1 MAGSDGAGEVVAVG
15 DKVTLWDKGDRVV
28 TLMIQGYLYGHYT
41 TAAAQTGLGASI
53 DGTLRQYG
61 VFVEWGLVRA
71 PHNLTYREAST
82 LTCAGVTAWNALYGL
97 RPVRTGETVLVLGT
111 GGVSIFALQVG
122 DPDPRLYI

>member
-1 MAGSDGAGEVVAVG
+1 MPGSDGSGEVVAIG
-15 DKVTLWDKGDRVV
+15 DKVTLWKRGDRVV
-28 TLMIQGYLYGHYT
+28 TLMIQGYLYAPYT

-71 PHNLTYREAST
+71 PRNLTYREASA
-82 LTCAGVTAWNALYGL
+82 LSCAGVTAWNALYGL
-97 RPVRTGETVLVLGT
+97 RPVRPGETVLVLGT

-122 DPDPRLYI
+122 GPDSRLYI